1 MINWTY
7 MWFKQTG
14 PLTMEEITEVFT
26 DMILRAIVTEQAM
39 EEATQFMVQNKPAVD
54 TGFINL

>member
-7 MWFKQTG
+7 KWYKQTG

-26 DMILRAIVTEQAM
+26 DMVLRAIVTEQAM
-39 EEATQFMVQNKPAVD
+39 EEATQFMVK
-54 TGFINL
+54 G